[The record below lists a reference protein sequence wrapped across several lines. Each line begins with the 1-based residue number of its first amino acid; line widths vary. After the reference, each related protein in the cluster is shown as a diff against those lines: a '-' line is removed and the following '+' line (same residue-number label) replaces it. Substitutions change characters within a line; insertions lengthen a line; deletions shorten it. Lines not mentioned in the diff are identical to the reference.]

1 MDLSAED
8 AEPDG
13 GAPHSELLHN
23 ADGSN
28 DRYNGIGRTHI
39 PGACTATLLDVG
51 GADAAPAYALTSG
64 HCTTWWDS
72 DRSFEERAL
81 DHPGEVTFRFFTDTV
96 DRYRTVA
103 TTVAA
108 FSSMRGTDLAILRL
122 DESVGALRADGI
134 EGIPIATALPA
145 EGAAITNV
153 GAPQGTIEDPGEEH
167 LRLGRCSLGEQTPVV
182 EFEWLWPDALAND
195 CPDVFGGSS
204 GSPLLDASGAIFA
217 VLNTGAD
224 EPPRALCHL
233 NHPCEIEACGPAIYI
248 GRNYAMPVAGLGACF
263 VDGVLDLAATG
274 CPLASG
280 PVVSSMRLTERY
292 ERPNPANVAIHVAL
306 TEDHGLTHYRAKFGL
321 VQDTDCYVDEGYA
334 AAVAIA
340 EAPVFAAP
348 LPTTDGIT
356 VVCLRGGTSAA
367 SIQPPSHAVAWLTA
381 SDSTPPP
388 LPLPVRHDP
397 PEATRVR
404 FWVEVEDPTY
414 GSFEQKSGPADTT
427 DCDDLADYHFVNVLF
442 GQFTVEST
450 GGPTRVCVVAYDRA
464 NNRSEP
470 MEWTFFE

>member
-1 MDLSAED
+1 MELSAAD
-8 AEPDG
+8 AGPDG
-13 GAPHSELLHN
+13 GDPHSELLHN

-28 DRYNGIGRTHI
+28 DRYNGIGRTRV

-51 GADAAPAYALTSG
+51 GADEAPAYALTSA
-64 HCTTWWDS
+64 HCTNWWEN
-72 DRSFEERAL
+72 DRSFEERPL

-103 TTVAA
+103 VTVAA
-108 FSSMRGTDLAILRL
+108 FSSMRGTDLALLRL
-122 DESVGALRADGI
+122 DEPVGALRADGI
-134 EGIPIATALPA
+134 EGVPIATALPA
-145 EGAAITNV
+145 EGAPIVNV
-153 GAPQGTIEDPGEEH
+153 GAPQGTSEDPYEEH
-167 LRLGRCSLGEQTPVV
+167 LRLGRCSLGERTPVV
-182 EFEWLWPDALAND
+182 EFEWLWPDAVAND

-217 VLNTGAD
+217 VLNTGAA
-224 EPPRALCHL
+224 EPRHALCHL
-233 NHPCEIEACGPAIYI
+233 DHPCELEPCGPAIDI

-263 VDGVLDLAATG
+263 VDGALDLAAAG

-280 PVVSSMRLTERY
+280 PVVTSRRLTERY
-292 ERPNPANVAIHVAL
+292 ERPSATDAAIRVSLA
-306 TEDHGLTHYRAKFGL
+306 EDHGWTHYRAKFGL
-321 VQDTDCYVDEGYA
+321 AQDTDCYVDAGYG

-340 EAPVFAAP
+340 EVPVFAAP
-348 LPTTDGIT
+348 LPTTDGLT

-388 LPLPVRHDP
+388 LPLPVWHDP
-397 PEATRVR
+397 PQANRVR

-414 GSFEQKSGPADTT
+414 AGFDQKSGPADTT
-427 DCDDLADYHFVNVLF
+427 DCDEPADYHFVNVLF

-450 GGPTRVCVVAYDRA
+450 GGPTRVCVAAHDRA